1 MCGCRLVVF
10 LNGCSAAEQGQVSAM
25 TGLHLM
31 NCEMLIEQLMEQN
44 QNSMDAIKKQ
54 MATIRGGYLSTCAVC
69 AAVPTSTLPSHT
81 EHSLP
86 CAEEVERT
94 FQRLARQQRYLNE
107 WFTYSSSLA
116 SLPSATLLT
125 DNTEDGDDEA
135 SSAPSPMHRRAPAE
149 GAVRGLVSPQDMT
162 ISSVASLISVG
173 KPLLP
178 EADPV
183 SEDDT
188 AVQRH
193 TSDSSSKDPVTH
205 RKKTPMGKTR
215 SFLSPLMSPCSSDAS
230 HSEDD
235 EDHLPAIKSDK
246 MSEMLLSIRQSYAQ
260 GSRGVLPSIQTPPLI
275 SVSRCSSQSQSQLK
289 GTQPSWRRSPS
300 LADSTRSLT
309 AISDVS
315 LPAQSKKAW
324 NVKAKTEPKQPSP
337 KVNMSD
343 ATRKKVAPAKHR
355 LPPHHCSPTS
365 ITAKEVLQMA
375 SEPKA
380 DEERCPP
387 SVVAVPDS
395 EGPLRRKKK
404 AALRRQPL
412 ALGTAQTGLAGK
424 SYSGG
429 SADQEL
435 LCVCLS
441 PLDPPPSTALGDDM
455 TRPSVKRQVSVL
467 S

>member
-1 MCGCRLVVF
+1 MWVCRIVVF

-31 NCEMLIEQLMEQN
+31 NYEMLVEQLMEQN

-54 MATIRGGYLSTCAVC
+54 MATIRGRYLSTCAVC

-107 WFTYSSSLA
+107 WFTCSSSLA

-135 SSAPSPMHRRAPAE
+135 SSAPSPMHQRAPAE

-193 TSDSSSKDPVTH
+193 TSDSSSKGTVTH

-230 HSEDD
+230 HSED
-235 EDHLPAIKSDK
+235 EDRLPTIKSDK

-289 GTQPSWRRSPS
+289 GTQPPWRRRSPS

-355 LPPHHCSPTS
+355 LPPHHRSSTS

-387 SVVAVPDS
+387 SVVAVP
-395 EGPLRRKKK
+395 LRQKKK
-404 AALRRQPL
+404 AAQRRQPL
-412 ALGTAQTGLAGK
+412 ALGTAQTGLTGK

-429 SADQEL
+429 LADQEL
-435 LCVCLS
+435 LCVCACLPSTLNSS
-441 PLDPPPSTALGDDM
+441 PPPPSPPPTP
-455 TRPSVKRQVSVL
+455 RR
-467 S
+467 